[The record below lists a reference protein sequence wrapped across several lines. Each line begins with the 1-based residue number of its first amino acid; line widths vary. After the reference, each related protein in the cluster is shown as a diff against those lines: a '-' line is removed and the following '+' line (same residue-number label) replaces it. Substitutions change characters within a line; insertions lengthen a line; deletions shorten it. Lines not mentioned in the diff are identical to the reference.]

1 MNKMK
6 KIILAL
12 LPLLAFA
19 MTSCDPS
26 YENTDMPNSITA
38 EELTN
43 GLTIT
48 AKSEGN
54 NNLTVSTNP
63 ARYIKVYNADTNGL
77 LAQGAGDLS
86 VQVVPPARDFS
97 VYVTT
102 INYDGTVVTSG
113 SKSITV
119 SEFTDLPEIFDN
131 VFGKVGDGWGTTT
144 WTWDDSKDNYWGNNS
159 WGATDGSVWWGAPG
173 STDIDEQATGKGLTA
188 EGDGKAAWFS
198 LSLDGVKTSR
208 GETGA
213 VVVSGDAYNGAGI
226 GTMTFSGTTP
236 PMGIL
241 PNDNNIK
248 CYTYAI
254 VVADGDHLVLSAP
267 SGNGWE
273 GWFLFYKKIDN
284 KE

>member
-1 MNKMK
+1 MK
-6 KIILAL
+6 KIIFAL
-12 LPLLAFA
+12 LPLLAMLFTA
-19 MTSCDPS
+19 CDPT
-26 YENTDMPNSITA
+26 YEENSANQSTTS
-38 EELTN
+38 EQLTES
-43 GLTIT
+43 LQIS
-48 AKSEGN
+48 AKSTGN
-54 NNLTVSTNP
+54 NNLIVSSSP
-63 ARYIKVYNADTNGL
+63 SRYIKVYNADTDGL
-77 LAQGAGDLS
+77 LAQGTGNLS
-86 VQVVPPARDFS
+86 IQVAPPARDFS
-97 VYVTT
+97 IYATT
-102 INYDGTVVTSG
+102 TNYDGTLVKSG
-113 SKSITV
+113 TKTIAV
-119 SEFTDLPEIFDN
+119 SEFTDLPEVFDK
-131 VFGKVGDGWGTTT
+131 VFGKVGDGYGTTT
-144 WTWDDSKDNYWGNNS
+144 WTWDDSKTNYWGNNS

-173 STDIDEQATGKGLTA
+173 SADLNEQATGKGLTVA
-188 EGDGKAAWFS
+188 GDGVDAWFS

-254 VVADGDHLVLSAP
+254 MVADGDHLVLCAP

-284 KE
+284 K